1 MRCRATSEHF
11 RGLEARAPRANCA
24 RGETPHITSR
34 AGSPR
39 SQGGRRAQRDG
50 AHPIAGWK
58 PALPGGTARAA
69 RRRTSNRGLEARAPR
84 ANCARRA
91 RPNGR
96 GRSPGA
102 PQFLWIGRGAGADVE
117 SGACRMPW
125 MFATRKSLP
134 NDGHNFKRAPKLD
147 DEPNS
152 EPRHKARVGSS
163 SLSFLPRPSVSCERV
178 AHSGAS

>member
-1 MRCRATSEHF
+1 MCCRATNEHF
-11 RGLEARAPRANCA
+11 RGLEARAPRADCE

-39 SQGGRRAQRDG
+39 SQGGRTPHITSRAGSPRSQGGQRT
-50 AHPIAGWK
+50 AH
-58 PALPGGTARAA
+58 
-69 RRRTSNRGLEARAPR
+69 RGLEARAPR
-84 ANCARRA
+84 AKCARRT
-91 RPNGR
+91 RHTGR
-96 GRSPGA
+96 GRSPGV

-152 EPRHKARVGSS
+152 EPRHKARAGSS